1 MKIAVIGGTHG
12 NEPVGIE
19 VMKYLKQN
27 KPKGLLHEYECFLGN
42 PRAYE
47 EGKRYI
53 DTDLNRSFG
62 KNGERK
68 GYEGDQSAELVKKI
82 EGKFDFILDLHT
94 TTSNMGLT
102 LLLNN
107 DHENTRNAAAY
118 LKELMPEIKIIEGM
132 RLGEECPY
140 TNNMAQAGL
149 TVEVG
154 PVANNVLDSAL
165 ILATNKIV
173 TAILEWD
180 FKGNIDLTKVEHF
193 KSVGEYKFPKA
204 GQWYVHPSLER
215 ADFKELHPG
224 DPVFINMEEEVLGFE
239 YDKAIYPYFVNE
251 AAYLNDNLV
260 MTMGVKRDGFN

>member
-19 VMKYLKQN
+19 VMKHLKQN
-27 KPKGLLHEYECFLGN
+27 KPKGCLHDYECFLGN

-47 EGKRYI
+47 EGKRFI
-53 DTDLNRSFG
+53 DTDLNRTFG

-68 GYEGDQSAELVKKI
+68 GYEGDQSAALSKEI
-82 EGKFDFILDLHT
+82 QGKFDFILDLHT

-165 ILATNKIV
+165 ILATNKMV

-180 FKGNIDLTKVEHF
+180 FKSDIDLKEVEHF
-193 KSVGEYKFPKA
+193 KSIGEYTFPKT
-204 GQWYVHPSLER
+204 GDWYVHPSLER
-215 ADFKELHPG
+215 ADFVELHPS
-224 DPVFINMEEEVLGFE
+224 DPVFINMDEEVIGFE
-239 YDKAIYPYFVNE
+239 YEHSVYPYFVNE

-260 MTMGVKRDGFN
+260 MTMGIKRKGFN